1 MNVIL
6 EEKSLNLFRFSLLNM
21 LLKIIFI
28 FSFIVA
34 IIASFDFLPLDANY
48 EKILFFYSFVNLV
61 AYYLLKKDVKY
72 YFLAVNLAIF
82 SALLTFTVMS
92 ITILHDEFRFV
103 WFFLISF
110 SSFILAG
117 RKYGFIITFLIVVI
131 VSALYLFTNIE
142 FSLYAF
148 LTFMSALFIFTL
160 FANFFIEKTENDSML
175 LQEKVKEEVAKQ
187 EVQEQMLLQQYRMA
201 NMGEMIDAIA
211 HQWRQPLMQS
221 NMMLLNMSESL
232 DDEVYLEK
240 KINDL
245 TRLNKHMS
253 QTIDDFRN
261 LLKDGK
267 IKSTF
272 SVTRAIDEV
281 LVLLKNNLR
290 EVVLTYEVKEVKIL
304 SYKNEFMQVLITLI
318 SNALEALEDIEDKHL
333 SICIKEENNMLYV
346 EVSDNAGGVEPQIMK
361 KIFDPYFTTKEQSGG
376 TGLGLYIAKI
386 IVEQNLNGS
395 IEAEN
400 IKEGAKFTVILPL
413 EE

>member
-1 MNVIL
+1 MSVLYLYTAI
-6 EEKSLNLFRFSLLNM
+6 SFFAYF
-21 LLKIIFI
+21 LLKQSQKNYFTSLHMAL
-28 FSFIVA
+28 FS
-34 IIASFDFLPLDANY
+34 S
-48 EKILFFYSFVNLV
+48 
-61 AYYLLKKDVKY
+61 
-72 YFLAVNLAIF
+72 
-82 SALLTFTVMS
+82 LLTFTLMS
-92 ITILHDEFRFV
+92 LTLVNDEFRLV

-110 SSFILAG
+110 SAFILG
-117 RKYGFIITFLIVVI
+117 GKGYGFVLTILISTI
-131 VSALYLFTNIE
+131 V
-142 FSLYAF
+142 
-148 LTFMSALFIFTL
+148 MWLFIFADINLSFYALLTFFCAL
-160 FANFFIEKTENDSML
+160 FVFNTFAYYFLNKIENDATYLESR
-175 LQEKVKEEVAKQ
+175 VKEEVAKQ
-187 EVQEQMLLQQYRMA
+187 QEQEQMLLQKYRMA

-221 NMMLLNMSESL
+221 NMILLNMYDSL

-272 SVTRAIDEV
+272 NGARAIDEV

-290 EVVLTYEVKEVKIL
+290 EVELSYESKEFELL

-318 SNALEALEDIEDKHL
+318 SNALEALEDVEEKHL
-333 SICIKEENNMLYV
+333 SILVKEVNNMLYV
-346 EVSDNAGGVEPQIMK
+346 EVSDNAGGVDLKIME
-361 KIFDPYFTTKEQSGG
+361 KIFDPYFTTKKQSGG

-395 IEAEN
+395 IEVEN
-400 IKEGAKFTVILPL
+400 TKEGAKFTVGLTMSNVKSK
-413 EE
+413 